1 MVWQE
6 NDFDYV
12 SVDIV
17 KRASAK
23 LEKAGY
29 LLIGN
34 YSKDPGDKT
43 KCYTVND
50 EKLEE
55 LYFEVN
61 KKKLE
66 HERKVLEKEIQ
77 NTMHNALWQNA
88 PIPTRHLMLFQYN
101 DTMMEIRKY
110 SYIYVYNSKTS
121 RKKTGD
127 C

>member
-34 YSKDPGDKT
+34 YNKDPGDKT
-43 KCYTVND
+43 K
-50 EKLEE
+50 
-55 LYFEVN
+55 
-61 KKKLE
+61 
-66 HERKVLEKEIQ
+66 
-77 NTMHNALWQNA
+77 
-88 PIPTRHLMLFQYN
+88 
-101 DTMMEIRKY
+101 
-110 SYIYVYNSKTS
+110 
-121 RKKTGD
+121 
-127 C
+127 